1 MDYKCGWVTDS
12 LEKKVRFLPCTIVQ
26 KINSRQ
32 RKNLNVKGKILK
44 LLQGNIRDYI
54 YNLGGRTELLK

>member
-1 MDYKCGWVTDS
+1 MTGS
-12 LEKKVRFLPCTIVQ
+12 LEKKVRFLPCTTFFV
-26 KINSRQ
+26 NSRQ